1 MLAASQRDQL
11 IVDATFNGFS
21 AGALSYELTQYLW
34 QDGSQPNSQ
43 VFTNVAQKAK
53 ALGIEQ
59 GIPQDAVMFVK
70 PGSENDNLPT
80 YFTKLQAPGGD
91 GVITSVQG
99 NNITIWLGG
108 ASAEHLDTF
117 SKRSGGAILEIIDS
131 EGKKLGQLQLES
143 RQGLIGEAKLIQSQS
158 SIKSGLLL
166 KVKTA

>member
-11 IVDATFNGFS
+11 IIDARFNDFN
-21 AGALSYELTQYLW
+21 AGALSYELTQHLW
-34 QDGSQPNSQ
+34 QNGSQPLSQ

-53 ALGIEQ
+53 ADGIKQ

-108 ASAEHLDTF
+108 ASAEQLNTF
-117 SKRSGGAILEIIDS
+117 KSGAVLEIIDS
-131 EGKKLGQLQLES
+131 EGKKLGQLQLEN

-158 SIKSGLLL
+158 LLKSGLLL
-166 KVKTA
+166 KGKTA